1 MKKKASTKK
10 RPAIKIRVSHTRKP
24 ADMSDV
30 QWQIILRQQI
40 AEDENFNIQKISDG
54 VVFADYK
61 VENIK
66 TATTYKVALRSADN
80 SLNFCSCPDFKT
92 NQLGTC
98 KHIEGVLL
106 KIKLKPVLRKQLA
119 VAYTPPYT
127 SVYLDYRGERKIKLR
142 IGTEETAQYKLLAK
156 TFFNNN
162 SVLLENGYLKFESF
176 LQKAHKLHP
185 GFRCYEDA
193 LEYIIHE
200 RNSQHRKQVVAEKQT
215 ALFKDI
221 SKAKLFRYQEKGV
234 LFAVKAG
241 RCILADDMGLGKT
254 LQAIVST
261 EVLRKQFSISTA
273 IIICPTSLKYQWK
286 TEIEK
291 FTGNKNVN
299 VIEGN
304 ILARKKL
311 YDSNT
316 ADYIIVSY
324 QMAANDFIYL
334 NNMQA
339 DVLILDEAQ
348 RIKNWKTK
356 TSAAI
361 KKIKTTYALV
371 LTGTPVE
378 NKIEDLYSLMQ
389 IVNPY
394 MLGSLHNFL
403 SKHQVTEENTDK
415 VIGYKDLNNVG
426 VLLQDV
432 MLRRT
437 KSEVLKDLPKRMDKN
452 LFVPLTPQQL
462 ELHSEYADHVAKLVY
477 KWKRM
482 HFLNEEDRQK
492 LLMFLNMMRMVSDTT
507 YIIDQETNHQTKLD
521 ELQNILD
528 EILAMPDEKVVI
540 FSQWER
546 MTRLVAIIL
555 KEKNIGFEYLH
566 GGIPGKNRGS
576 LYENFT
582 NDKNCKVFL
591 STDAGGVG
599 LNLQSAAYMINLDI
613 PWNPAVLEQRIGRIY
628 RLGQKKNV
636 SIINLVSQD
645 SIEHRMLDV
654 LKFKKGIAA
663 GILDGGDND
672 IFMGE
677 SKFKQFMKS
686 VESVTAGLTEATA
699 GYNVN
704 EEREIE
710 KQMAVNPDG
719 NIVAVELSD
728 EERLSPAETN
738 TATENQTRATATA
751 IAHKTVEEEVLEKGA
766 GFLEGL
772 IGILSNPEST
782 QRLVNKITETDTA
795 TGQTYLKLPIAN
807 TGMVE
812 NALKLLS
819 GLFGGMGKK

>member
-1 MKKKASTKK
+1 M
-10 RPAIKIRVSHTRKP
+10 
-24 ADMSDV
+24 
-30 QWQIILRQQI
+30 L
-40 AEDENFNIQKISDG
+40 E
-54 VVFADYK
+54 
-61 VENIK
+61 
-66 TATTYKVALRSADN
+66 
-80 SLNFCSCPDFKT
+80 
-92 NQLGTC
+92 
-98 KHIEGVLL
+98 
-106 KIKLKPVLRKQLA
+106 
-119 VAYTPPYT
+119 T
-127 SVYLDYRGERKIKLR
+127 S
-142 IGTEETAQYKLLAK
+142 
-156 TFFNNN
+156 F
-162 SVLLENGYLKFESF
+162 LKFEAF

-185 GFRCYEDA
+185 EFRCYEDA
-193 LEYIIHE
+193 LEYIIQE
-200 RNSQHRKQVVAEKQT
+200 RNSQHRRQVVAEKQT
-215 ALFKDI
+215 ALLKDI

-234 LFAVKAG
+234 LFAVKSG

-261 EVLRKQFSISTA
+261 EVLRKQFNISTA

-304 ILARKKL
+304 ILTRQKL
-311 YDSNT
+311 YSSNT

-324 QMAANDFIYL
+324 QMASNDFIYL

-361 KKIKTTYALV
+361 KKIKTRYALV

-394 MLGSLHNFL
+394 LLGSLHNFL
-403 SKHQVTEENTDK
+403 SKHQITEDGTGK
-415 VIGYKDLNNVG
+415 VIGYKDLNDVG
-426 VLLQDV
+426 TLLQDV

-452 LFVPLTPQQL
+452 LFVPLTLQQA
-462 ELHSEYADHVAKLVY
+462 ELHKEYADNVAKLVN

-492 LLMFLNMMRMVSDTT
+492 LLMYLNMMRMVSDTT
-507 YIIDQETNHQTKLD
+507 FIIDQETNYQTKLD

-528 EILAMPDEKVVI
+528 ELLAMPDEKVVI

-555 KEKNIGFEYLH
+555 KQRNIGFEYLH
-566 GGIPGKNRGS
+566 GGIPGKKRGD
-576 LYENFT
+576 LYANFT

-672 IFMGE
+672 IFMGDD
-677 SKFKQFMKS
+677 KFKQFMKS
-686 VESVTAGLTEATA
+686 VESVTTGLTDIPTS
-699 GYNVN
+699 YDIN
-704 EEREIE
+704 EERNIE
-710 KQMAVNPDG
+710 KQMAVIPDG
-719 NIVAVELSD
+719 TIVEVELA
-728 EERLSPAETN
+728 EEENTPPTDGTTVKEKQITSAETN
-738 TATENQTRATATA
+738 GKPRGT
-751 IAHKTVEEEVLEKGA
+751 IEEDIVEKGSN
-766 GFLEGL
+766 FLEGL
-772 IGILSNPEST
+772 LNILSDPEST
-782 QRLVNKITETDTA
+782 QRLVSNITETDKD
-795 TGQTYLKLPIAN
+795 TGQTFLKLPISN
-807 TGMVE
+807 TGVVE
-812 NALKLLS
+812 NALKVLS

>member
-1 MKKKASTKK
+1 MKKKTTSKK
-10 RPAIKIRVSHTRKP
+10 NITIKPSVSHTRKP
-24 ADMSDV
+24 VGMSDV
-30 QWQIILRQQI
+30 EWQIILRRQI
-40 AEDENFNIQKISDG
+40 AEGENFGIQKMSDG
-54 VVFADYK
+54 SVFGDYK
-61 VENIK
+61 VDSSK
-66 TATTYKVALRSADN
+66 TSNVYKVALRSADN

-98 KHIEGVLL
+98 KHIEAVLI
-106 KIKLKPVLRKQLA
+106 KIKSKPSFKKQLA
-119 VAYTPPYT
+119 IPYTPPYT
-127 SVYLDYRGERKIKLR
+127 SVYLDYRGERKVKLR
-142 IGTEETAQYKLLAK
+142 IGTENTAQYKKLAGN
-156 TFFNNN
+156 FFNRN
-162 SVLLENGYLKFESF
+162 LELQESSFLKFEVF
-176 LQKAHKLHP
+176 LQKSHKLHP
-185 GFRCYEDA
+185 EFRCYEDA
-193 LEYIIHE
+193 LEYIVQE
-200 RNSQHRKQVVAEKQT
+200 RNSKQRQQLVGTKQT

-221 SKAKLFRYQEKGV
+221 SKARLFPYQEKGV

-254 LQAIVST
+254 LQAIVCT
-261 EVLRKQFSISTA
+261 EVLRKEFNISAA

-304 ILARKKL
+304 ILARQKL
-311 YDSNT
+311 YSSNT

-324 QMAANDFIYL
+324 QMASNDFVYL

-361 KKIKTTYALV
+361 KRIKTTYALV

-394 MLGSLHNFL
+394 MLGSLHHFL
-403 SKHQVTEENTDK
+403 TRHQITEDGTGK
-415 VIGYKDLNNVG
+415 VIGYKNLNDVG
-426 VLLQDV
+426 TLLQDV

-437 KSEVLKDLPKRMDKN
+437 KNEVLKDLPKRMDKN
-452 LFVPLTPQQL
+452 LFVPLTLQQA
-462 ELHSEYADHVAKLVY
+462 ELHKEYADSVAKLVH

-482 HFLNEEDRQK
+482 HFLSEEDRQK

-507 YIIDQETNHQTKLD
+507 FIIDQETNYQTKLD

-528 EILAMPDEKVVI
+528 EILNMPDEKVVI

-555 KEKNIGFEYLH
+555 KQRNVGFEYLH
-566 GGIPGKNRGS
+566 GGIPGKKRGD
-576 LYENFT
+576 LYTNFT
-582 NDKNCKVFL
+582 NDKNCRVFL

-654 LKFKKGIAA
+654 LKFKKGVAA

-672 IFMGE
+672 IFMGDD
-677 SKFKQFMKS
+677 KFKQFMKS
-686 VESVTAGLTEATA
+686 VESVTSGLAHIQT
-699 GYNVN
+699 GYDTND
-704 EEREIE
+704 ERESE
-710 KQMAVNPDG
+710 KQMAVMSDG
-719 NIVAVELSD
+719 TITEVAL
-728 EERLSPAETN
+728 
-738 TATENQTRATATA
+738 
-751 IAHKTVEEEVLEKGA
+751 TVEEIPLQNTGNGINGGQASPATNASSASIEKDVIEKGA

-772 IGILSNPEST
+772 LTILSSREST
-782 QRLVNKITETDTA
+782 QRLVSSITETDKE
-795 TGQTYLKLPIAN
+795 TGQTYLKLPISN
-807 TGMVE
+807 SGIVE
-812 NALKLLS
+812 NALNVLS
-819 GLFGGMGKK
+819 GLFGGIGKK